1 MSNFDKC
8 LSDEDKTAFLKAPYL
23 SQGKQPLGGKL
34 IKHPSELESAV
45 QRGVQ
50 VYFDKRLRDDFL
62 DTTGKLK
69 ATKIPVRRWMA
80 HLLWTTTV
88 NLGCTATSDAE
99 SMPSSVVFND
109 ELSVS
114 RRTHSDPK

>member
-8 LSDEDKTAFLKAPYL
+8 LSDDDKTAFLNAPYL

-34 IKHPSELESAV
+34 IKHPCELESAV

-62 DTTGKLK
+62 DTNGKLK
-69 ATKIPVRRWMA
+69 ATGILVRRWMA

-88 NLGCTATSDAE
+88 NLGCTATSDE
-99 SMPSSVVFND
+99 DSMPSSVVFND

-114 RRTHSDPK
+114 RRTHSGPK